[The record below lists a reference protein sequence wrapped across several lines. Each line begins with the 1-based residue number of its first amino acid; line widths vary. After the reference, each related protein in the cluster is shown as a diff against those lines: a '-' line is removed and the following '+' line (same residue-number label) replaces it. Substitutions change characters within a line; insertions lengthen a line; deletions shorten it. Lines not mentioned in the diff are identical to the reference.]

1 MNILVGYWSS
11 QCIHSRKQQ
20 IRVKILYITLILQNN
35 PLENCTT
42 WWVTYTD
49 QKLSKKLQIKVENQH
64 KHDLVYDSKCLEP
77 TCNEDYLGETGS
89 RILESSADNWGKY
102 KQSHLLRHALNSNH
116 KTADMRDFKII
127 DFSYHNNRLKGKIW
141 EALHIKQYKPSL
153 NTQEQS
159 VQLKLFN

>member
-1 MNILVGYWSS
+1 MHPFKKTTNKSKNSVYYLDTSEQPVGKLHYL
-11 QCIHSRKQQ
+11 R
-20 IRVKILYITLILQNN
+20 
-35 PLENCTT
+35 
-42 WWVTYTD
+42 VTYTD

-64 KHDLVYDSKCLEP
+64 KHDLVYDSKCPEP

-127 DFSYHNNRLKGKIW
+127 DFSYHNNRLKGKI
-141 EALHIKQYKPSL
+141 
-153 NTQEQS
+153 
-159 VQLKLFN
+159 